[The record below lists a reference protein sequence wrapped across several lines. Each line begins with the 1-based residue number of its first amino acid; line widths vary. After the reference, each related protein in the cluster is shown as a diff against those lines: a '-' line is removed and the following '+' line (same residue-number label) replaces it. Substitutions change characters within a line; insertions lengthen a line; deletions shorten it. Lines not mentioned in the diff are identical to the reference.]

1 MKKYDENKVVREL
14 TSNKVIKIE
23 KSVNALGNT
32 TKWITAEKGTLIG
45 IRRRGKIDFLTHYC
59 GYKFRWAEP
68 KIKVVSEIMN

>member
-14 TSNKVIKIE
+14 TSNKVIKVE

-45 IRRRGKIDFLTHYC
+45 IRRWGKIDFLVHYC
-59 GYKFRWAEP
+59 GYRFRWAEP

>member
-1 MKKYDENKVVREL
+1 MRKYDENKVIREL

-32 TKWITAEKGTLIG
+32 IKWITAEKGTLIG
-45 IRRRGKIDFLTHYC
+45 IRRLGKINFLTHYC

>member
-23 KSVNALGNT
+23 KSVNALG

-45 IRRRGKIDFLTHYC
+45 IRRWG
-59 GYKFRWAEP
+59 
-68 KIKVVSEIMN
+68 

>member
-14 TSNKVIKIE
+14 TYNKVIKIE
-23 KSVNALGNT
+23 KSVNALG

-45 IRRRGKIDFLTHYC
+45 IRRWGKIDFLTHYC